1 MASRQHA
8 TAHVAEHEVAPAVH
22 RVAAARLFH
31 PEAALRA
38 LAQLLVL
45 REGGEGGVGGVGV
58 AVLGHVLLAAH
69 AGVPR
74 LAAADEAEGLA
85 AHGAVELAVARV
97 PRELEWAASSGA
109 AVEVVGALDA
119 PFERKTLCEARKGAV

>member
-1 MASRQHA
+1 M
-8 TAHVAEHEVAPAVH
+8 H
-22 RVAAARLFH
+22 RVAAVRLLH
-31 PEAALRA
+31 PKFALRA
-38 LAQLLVL
+38 LLQVGA
-45 REGGEGGVGGVGV
+45 RGEGGEDLIRRLLV
-58 AVLGHVLLAAH
+58 AVLRAVLLAAH